1 MFKTGV
7 IGAGHLGKI
16 HINILKEVDF
26 TELIGFYDTNPQTRE
41 EVASMYGVK
50 AYENLEELIENC
62 DIVDVVTPTLSHYEC
77 AKKALQATKHVF
89 IEKPVTQTLEESKSL
104 VKLVEEAGTK
114 VQVGHVER
122 FNPAFKKAIKHIDNP
137 LFIETHRL
145 AQFNPRGTDVSVVL
159 DLMIHDIDIVLSV
172 VDSSVNNIQASGVS
186 IASKT
191 PDIANARIEFSNGC
205 VANLTASR
213 FSMKKMRKSR
223 FFQKNAY
230 VAVDFLKKNFEVIQ
244 MKDITNP
251 DPLIPTIDLGELG
264 KKQLHVIKED
274 APEENAIKEE
284 LKSFINAINNNEDPI
299 VDLYSAQ
306 QALSI
311 ANEIS
316 LKISKN
322 TSINSYR

>member
-41 EVASMYGVK
+41 EVASLYGVK

>member
-191 PDIANARIEFSNGC
+191 PDIASARIEFSNGC

-284 LKSFINAINNNEDPI
+284 LKSFINAINNNEDPL

>member
-191 PDIANARIEFSNGC
+191 PDIASARIEFSNGC

-322 TSINSYR
+322 TSLNSYR

>member
-41 EVASMYGVK
+41 EVASIYGVK

-172 VDSSVNNIQASGVS
+172 VDSSVNIIQASGVT

>member
-41 EVASMYGVK
+41 EVASIYGVK

-191 PDIANARIEFSNGC
+191 PDIASARIEFSNGC

-244 MKDITNP
+244 MKDITEP

-284 LKSFINAINNNEDPI
+284 LKSFINAINNNEEPI

>member
-145 AQFNPRGTDVSVVL
+145 AQFKPRGTDVSVVL

-191 PDIANARIEFSNGC
+191 PDIASARIEFSNGC

-230 VAVDFLKKNFEVIQ
+230 IAVDFLKKNFEVIQ

>member
-191 PDIANARIEFSNGC
+191 PDIASARIEFSNGC

>member
-16 HINILKEVDF
+16 HINILKKVDF

-41 EVASMYGVK
+41 EVASIYGVK

-172 VDSSVNNIQASGVS
+172 VDSSVNIIQASGVT

-244 MKDITNP
+244 MKDITEP

-284 LKSFINAINNNEDPI
+284 LKSFINAINNNEEPI

-322 TSINSYR
+322 TSLNSYR